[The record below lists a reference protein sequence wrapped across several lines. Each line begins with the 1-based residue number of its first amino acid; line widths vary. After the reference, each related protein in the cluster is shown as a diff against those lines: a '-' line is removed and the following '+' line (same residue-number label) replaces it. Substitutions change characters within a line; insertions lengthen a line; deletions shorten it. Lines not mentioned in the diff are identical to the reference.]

1 MSPQRKSPQQAKN
14 LRPLFLRANV
24 NVVYGCPQYDIRP
37 LVISK
42 GRTKKLWT
50 FAFFLVTT
58 CNDFFLL
65 FHHFQ
70 SCHLIKK
77 NFGPFIKDDINE
89 RGRERVCQ
97 KRTFSR
103 QGEGGVV
110 CGRLMI
116 NANEWGW
123 PGGVKK
129 YKILN

>member
-1 MSPQRKSPQQAKN
+1 MDFCIFPCHDLQRFFSPVSSFSVLSLDQ
-14 LRPLFLRANV
+14 
-24 NVVYGCPQYDIRP
+24 
-37 LVISK
+37 
-42 GRTKKLWT
+42 
-50 FAFFLVTT
+50 
-58 CNDFFLL
+58 
-65 FHHFQ
+65 
-70 SCHLIKK
+70 KK